1 MNICNRYIEPVPQI
15 DFPEIT
21 DYQIELSD
29 EPLVDL
35 CHYSSERI
43 ICENQ
48 YYEKKIAGSINC
60 CLVRKDVADRLKQV
74 LLMLPDGYSLK
85 IFDAWRPYEV
95 QYHLYYDYFGKLV
108 DSGNYDSYTVSELKN
123 LAKEFVS
130 YPQKT
135 DISYVHSSGG
145 AIDLTI
151 VDSDGCPLDM
161 GSEFDDFSDK
171 SNTSYFESSRI
182 VNQACVNRRL
192 LYHLMIKNGFTNLP
206 SEWWHFDYGDLFWSY
221 YTGQPVKYQS
231 IF

>member
-1 MNICNRYIEPVPQI
+1 MNICNQYIEPVPQI
-15 DFPEIT
+15 AFPEIT

-35 CHYSSERI
+35 RHHASGRI
-43 ICENQ
+43 VCENQ
-48 YYEKKIAGSINC
+48 YYEKKIAGSINS
-60 CLVRKDVADRLKQV
+60 CLVRKDVADHLEQV

-95 QYHLYYDYFGKLV
+95 QYHLFYDYFGKLA
-108 DSGNYDSYTVSELKN
+108 DSGNYDSYTISELKN
-123 LAKEFVS
+123 IAKEFVS
-130 YPQKT
+130 YPQKK

-161 GSEFDDFSDK
+161 GSEFDDFSDR
-171 SNTSYFESSRI
+171 SNTSYFESSGI
-182 VNQACVNRRL
+182 KNQACFNRRL

-231 IF
+231 KF